1 MNEWD
6 IVNGIDYQ
14 NGTIIA
20 AAIIR
25 PRSPINNTLSPLP
38 LFSNHDIYN
47 SLPFPDGYIFP
58 PVFRS
63 ITYFK
68 YTRIDCNYCSNPKS
82 VYPADFYPSSTHEAD
97 IAHPPLSSPLVK
109 GVAREE
115 VLEIFK
121 VVATRVKASFRTC
134 ARSITSATSTTPPW
148 LPRPTFI
155 ERSRVGYAP
164 SDVTGTRGRDGI
176 PREGRDCQRWMCSGR
191 GRRGESGDSSDSSC
205 ATAGFR
211 VDSGVKKIK
220 GRMMIPPTPLKTC
233 NSPVQPRNPIC
244 SILSREYLV
253 NGGDN
258 DYILSL
264 SFLLL
269 SRFHFYTSISPFIT
283 RR

>member
-97 IAHPPLSSPLVK
+97 IAHPPLSSLLVK

-134 ARSITSATSTTPPW
+134 ARSI
-148 LPRPTFI
+148 
-155 ERSRVGYAP
+155 
-164 SDVTGTRGRDGI
+164 
-176 PREGRDCQRWMCSGR
+176 
-191 GRRGESGDSSDSSC
+191 RR
-205 ATAGFR
+205 R
-211 VDSGVKKIK
+211 L
-220 GRMMIPPTPLKTC
+220 R
-233 NSPVQPRNPIC
+233 QPRRLGFP
-244 SILSREYLV
+244 
-253 NGGDN
+253 GQ
-258 DYILSL
+258 LSL
-264 SFLLL
+264 SVPVLAMRQVTSPAQEGGMGFRGRGGIASDGCAVVEGGEGKAAIVAIARARHRGFELTRE
-269 SRFHFYTSISPFIT
+269 SRKSKGG
-283 RR
+283 